1 MMSLRFRGPI
11 ESLSET
17 DARALFD
24 RTTPASADV
33 AGETAR
39 IIADVRA
46 RGDAALRDMARRFDR
61 VELDALEV
69 SRRTIQRALD
79 ATPPALRGALERAAA
94 NIESVHRAFAPT
106 TLEVESEPGVIVGR
120 RPDPLERVG
129 VYAPGGR
136 ACYPSSV
143 LMGAVPAR
151 AAGVCEVIVCSPP
164 DSTGTPP
171 SVALAAAAVARV
183 DRVFAVGGAGAVA
196 ALALGTDSVPR
207 VDAIVGPGNAYV
219 AAAKLQLVNTVRI
232 DSPAGPSEL
241 VVIAD
246 ASADARDL
254 AAEMVAQAE
263 HDPWTCVIAVVTGE
277 QQAMALERAIAR
289 ALADAPRR
297 LIVEAALAANGGI
310 LWAET
315 LSAAVD
321 FANAYAP
328 EHLLI
333 ASDAADDLLQL
344 VRNAGTVF
352 LGDAS
357 SVAFGDYIT
366 GANHVLPTGGAA
378 RAYSGLSPLDFVRW
392 TTYQRVDRMAAARMA
407 PDVMALAR
415 AEGLPGHATA
425 AARRGAP

>member
-1 MMSLRFRGPI
+1 
-11 ESLSET
+11 
-17 DARALFD
+17 
-24 RTTPASADV
+24 
-33 AGETAR
+33 
-39 IIADVRA
+39 
-46 RGDAALRDMARRFDR
+46 
-61 VELDALEV
+61 
-69 SRRTIQRALD
+69 
-79 ATPPALRGALERAAA
+79 
-94 NIESVHRAFAPT
+94 
-106 TLEVESEPGVIVGR
+106 
-120 RPDPLERVG
+120 
-129 VYAPGGR
+129 
-136 ACYPSSV
+136 
-143 LMGAVPAR
+143 
-151 AAGVCEVIVCSPP
+151 
-164 DSTGTPP
+164 
-171 SVALAAAAVARV
+171 
-183 DRVFAVGGAGAVA
+183 
-196 ALALGTDSVPR
+196 
-207 VDAIVGPGNAYV
+207 V

-407 PDVMALAR
+407 PDVVALAR